1 MFGWRLTRKQLIIA
15 ALPPYFLCNMF
26 VKHAWLTFYYGL
38 TRTRNQRWFIHFM
51 QFTAVAFGLSS
62 VMVILLQCI
71 PLNAVWRGTADAKCI
86 NLLAYFYFNASFM
99 IVNDI
104 VMYLIPMV
112 LLWKVEMIRDHRW
125 SLYALF
131 AICFV

>member
-1 MFGWRLTRKQLIIA
+1 MQLVA
-15 ALPPYFLCNMF
+15 A
-26 VKHAWLTFYYGL
+26 
-38 TRTRNQRWFIHFM
+38 
-51 QFTAVAFGLSS
+51 AFGISS
-62 VMVILLQCI
+62 VVVILLQCI
-71 PLNAVWRGTADAKCI
+71 PLNAVWRRNLEPQTEQADARCI
-86 NLLAYFYFNASFM
+86 NLMSFFYWNSCFM

-131 AICFV
+131 GICFL

>member
-1 MFGWRLTRKQLIIA
+1 
-15 ALPPYFLCNMF
+15 
-26 VKHAWLTFYYGL
+26 
-38 TRTRNQRWFIHFM
+38 
-51 QFTAVAFGLSS
+51 
-62 VMVILLQCI
+62 
-71 PLNAVWRGTADAKCI
+71 
-86 NLLAYFYFNASFM
+86 M

-131 AICFV
+131 GICFLWVVSCPCRRQIPC